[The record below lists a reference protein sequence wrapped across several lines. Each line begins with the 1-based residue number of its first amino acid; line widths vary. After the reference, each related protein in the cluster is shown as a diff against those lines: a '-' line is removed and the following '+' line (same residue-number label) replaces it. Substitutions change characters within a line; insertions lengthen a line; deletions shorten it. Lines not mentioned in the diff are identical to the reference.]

1 MGAYTKLRERRS
13 GEVQYSWK
21 WGQIWEE
28 AKSAGEL
35 AKRGW
40 PDSWEEFRLRRLV
53 VCDENAPLGPKP
65 RKRRP
70 GGGRKPDPDKM
81 RIRQICLSRAQ
92 VEAVKQ
98 MAQAAG
104 LSQSAWIREA
114 VAERLA
120 KSCTILE
127 VNFSI

>member
-1 MGAYTKLRERRS
+1 MDPYTKLRERKS
-13 GEVQYSWK
+13 GEVQYAYRWR
-21 WGQIWEE
+21 QIWND

-40 PDSWEEFRLRRLV
+40 PDRWEELERRLV
-53 VCDENAPLGPKP
+53 ACADNIPCGPKRRL
-65 RKRRP
+65 RKP

-81 RIRQICLSRAQ
+81 RIKQICLSRAQ
-92 VEAVKQ
+92 AEAVRQ

-104 LSQSAWIREA
+104 ISQSAWIREA

-120 KSCTILE
+120 KTCTILR
-127 VNFSI
+127 VNFPI